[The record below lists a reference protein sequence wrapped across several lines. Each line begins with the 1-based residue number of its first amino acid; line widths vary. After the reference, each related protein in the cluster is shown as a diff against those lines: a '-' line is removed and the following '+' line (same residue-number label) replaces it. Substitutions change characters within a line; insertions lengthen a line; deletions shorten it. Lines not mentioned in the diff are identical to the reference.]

1 MQAKSGN
8 RERKLWEYPDRG
20 DKVDWWGQYRGAQT
34 TADHQTHHRPE
45 VPNSLQE
52 KPVSMPAQKK
62 DPPRGKKMY
71 CPMLSVAVQLDLDFE
86 VSNDDSRKV
95 RCTVCL
101 ASNRNEQWISRNS
114 ATTHTRSERHNRS
127 AAAMRQRAD
136 DAARADVRWANVVS
150 EIGRPFGDGFVPA
163 DALPSIRVTKN
174 KLKPMSSQLQ
184 AEEEEEM
191 MRRVLGHLSA
201 PHRNGSSGGHSFHNQ
216 ETADQSLEAEAARTV
231 ARSRALPAP
240 DPNTEDEVLAQMMKI
255 ASTWVVMPQ
264 SQRLSDPILSRST
277 DVCWRS

>member
-1 MQAKSGN
+1 
-8 RERKLWEYPDRG
+8 
-20 DKVDWWGQYRGAQT
+20 
-34 TADHQTHHRPE
+34 
-45 VPNSLQE
+45 
-52 KPVSMPAQKK
+52 MPAQKK
-62 DPPRGKKMY
+62 DPPRGKKMS
-71 CPMLSVAVQLDLDFE
+71 CPTLSVAIQLDLDFE
-86 VSNDDSRKV
+86 VANDGSGKV

-136 DAARADVRWANVVS
+136 DAARADVRRANVVS

-163 DALPSIRVTKN
+163 DALPSIHVSKN
-174 KLKPMSSQLQ
+174 ELKPMSSQLQ

-191 MRRVLGHLSA
+191 MRRVLGYLHT
-201 PHRNGSSGGHSFHNQ
+201 PHRNGSSGGHSIHNQ
-216 ETADQSLEAEAARTV
+216 DTTDQPLEAEATRTI
-231 ARSRALPAP
+231 ARSIALPAP

-255 ASTWVVMPQ
+255 ASMWVTMSQ